1 MIIKKM
7 KTLINVTATLRFQGR
22 VHQIVASRMTPKEK
36 LYLQIGKALRGNN
49 LEIDPV
55 ATTEIEFNAYE
66 MKIRVANIKV
76 DPFRSFM
83 FNTWNLNLP
92 VVCYLQ

>member
-1 MIIKKM
+1 MSKM
-7 KTLINVTATLRFQGR
+7 KTMINVTATLRFKGK

-36 LYLQIGKALRGNN
+36 LYLQIGKALRDNN
-49 LEIDPV
+49 LEFYPV
-55 ATTEIEFNAYE
+55 VAAEVEFNPNE
-66 MKIRVANIKV
+66 MEIRVANIKV

>member
-1 MIIKKM
+1 MSKM
-7 KTLINVTATLRFQGR
+7 KTMINVTATLRFKGK

-36 LYLQIGKALRGNN
+36 LYLQIGKALRDNN
-49 LEIDPV
+49 LEFDPV
-55 ATTEIEFNAYE
+55 ATTEIEFNPNE
-66 MKIRVANIKV
+66 MEIRVANIKV

-83 FNTWNLNLP
+83 FNTWNLNLS

>member
-1 MIIKKM
+1 MSKM
-7 KTLINVTATLRFQGR
+7 KTMINVTATLRFKGK
-22 VHQIVASRMTPKEK
+22 VHQIVASRITPKEK
-36 LYLQIGKALRGNN
+36 LYLQIGKALRDNN
-49 LEIDPV
+49 LEFDPV
-55 ATTEIEFNAYE
+55 VAAEVEFNPNE
-66 MKIRVANIKV
+66 MEIRVANIKV

>member
-1 MIIKKM
+1 MSKM
-7 KTLINVTATLRFQGR
+7 KTMINVTATLRFKGK

-36 LYLQIGKALRGNN
+36 LYLQIGKALRDNN
-49 LEIDPV
+49 LEFDPV
-55 ATTEIEFNAYE
+55 VAAEVEFNPNE
-66 MKIRVANIKV
+66 MEIRVANIKV

-92 VVCYLQ
+92 VVYYLQ

>member
-1 MIIKKM
+1 MSKM
-7 KTLINVTATLRFQGR
+7 KTMINVTATLRFKGK

-36 LYLQIGKALRGNN
+36 LYLQIGKALRDNN
-49 LEIDPV
+49 LVFVPV
-55 ATTEIEFNAYE
+55 AAAEVEFNPNE
-66 MKIRVANIKV
+66 MEIRVANIKV

>member
-1 MIIKKM
+1 M
-7 KTLINVTATLRFQGR
+7 KTMINVTATLRFQGR

-36 LYLQIGKALRGNN
+36 LYLQIGKALRDNN

-66 MKIRVANIKV
+66 MEIRVANIKV
-76 DPFRSFM
+76 DPFKSFM

>member
-1 MIIKKM
+1 M

-36 LYLQIGKALRGNN
+36 LYLQIGKALKDNN

-55 ATTEIEFNAYE
+55 ATTEIEFNSYE
-66 MKIRVANIKV
+66 MEIRVANIKV

>member
-1 MIIKKM
+1 MSEM
-7 KTLINVTATLRFQGR
+7 KTMINVTATLRFKGK

-36 LYLQIGKALRGNN
+36 LYLQIGKALRDNN
-49 LEIDPV
+49 LEFDPV
-55 ATTEIEFNAYE
+55 VAAEVEFNPNE
-66 MKIRVANIKV
+66 MEIRVANIKV

>member
-1 MIIKKM
+1 MCKM
-7 KTLINVTATLRFQGR
+7 KTMINVTATLRFKGK
-22 VHQIVASRMTPKEK
+22 VHQIVDSRMTPKEK
-36 LYLQIGKALRGNN
+36 LYLQIGKALRDNN
-49 LEIDPV
+49 LEFDPV
-55 ATTEIEFNAYE
+55 AADEVEFNPNE
-66 MKIRVANIKV
+66 MEIRVANIKV